1 MMAALLLLFVL
12 IIAITLGHLQDE
24 DYRLGTGGIT
34 IEQHQNRTGRVRER
48 TTGILQKLEDAY
60 ARQTMT
66 EEELQ
71 SAYQM
76 IDEARDELN
85 SAKSELQDIV
95 GIRTDIIGELQT
107 KFSNS
112 TMQVDPQTGSISFS
126 TDVLFK
132 YNSATLTAAS
142 KNTLKEVIP
151 MYLDVLLQDN
161 FRPYIAE
168 IIIEGHTDTVGDYQS
183 NMTLSFNRANS
194 VAKFCLN
201 SSNGLSKENI
211 KVLEQLLTV
220 NGRSFS
226 APVYKANTDIVD
238 MPASRRVEIKFRLKE
253 DEMIQ
258 KITEVLNQ

>member
-1 MMAALLLLFVL
+1 MRKRKKSEEGGFNVWRSYSDMMAALLLLFVL
-12 IIAITLGHLQDE
+12 IIAITLGIYKMKTTDLEQAELQ
-24 DYRLGTGGIT
+24 LNNT
-34 IEQHQNRTGRVRER
+34 RTELEESEKER
-48 TTGILQKLEDAY
+48 QASLQKLEDAY

-168 IIIEGHTDTVGDYQS
+168 IIIAKQRNGPIGTVR
-183 NMTLSFNRANS
+183 LAW
-194 VAKFCLN
+194 
-201 SSNGLSKENI
+201 
-211 KVLEQLLTV
+211 
-220 NGRSFS
+220 
-226 APVYKANTDIVD
+226 
-238 MPASRRVEIKFRLKE
+238 MPQYTRFGNEERRQER
-253 DEMIQ
+253 DS
-258 KITEVLNQ
+258 

>member
-1 MMAALLLLFVL
+1 MPHILEVEGQTTVLVSDNGRTVSGYHVNFHVDKGEVVCIVGESGCGKSVTSLSIMGLLGRGGTVTEGSVVFEDKNLL
-12 IIAITLGHLQDE
+12 
-24 DYRLGTGGIT
+24 
-34 IEQHQNRTGRVRER
+34 
-48 TTGILQKLEDAY
+48 
-60 ARQTMT
+60 TMT

-168 IIIEGHTDTVGDYQS
+168 IIIAKQRNGPIGTVR
-183 NMTLSFNRANS
+183 LAW
-194 VAKFCLN
+194 
-201 SSNGLSKENI
+201 
-211 KVLEQLLTV
+211 
-220 NGRSFS
+220 
-226 APVYKANTDIVD
+226 
-238 MPASRRVEIKFRLKE
+238 MPQYTRFGNEERRQER
-253 DEMIQ
+253 DS
-258 KITEVLNQ
+258 

>member
-1 MMAALLLLFVL
+1 
-12 IIAITLGHLQDE
+12 
-24 DYRLGTGGIT
+24 
-34 IEQHQNRTGRVRER
+34 
-48 TTGILQKLEDAY
+48 
-60 ARQTMT
+60 
-66 EEELQ
+66 
-71 SAYQM
+71 
-76 IDEARDELN
+76 
-85 SAKSELQDIV
+85 
-95 GIRTDIIGELQT
+95 
-107 KFSNS
+107 
-112 TMQVDPQTGSISFS
+112 MQVDPQTGSISFS

-168 IIIEGHTDTVGDYQS
+168 IIVEGHTDTVGDYQS

-226 APVYKANTDIVD
+226 DPVYKANTDIVD
-238 MPASRRVEIKFRLKE
+238 MPASRRVKIKFRLKE